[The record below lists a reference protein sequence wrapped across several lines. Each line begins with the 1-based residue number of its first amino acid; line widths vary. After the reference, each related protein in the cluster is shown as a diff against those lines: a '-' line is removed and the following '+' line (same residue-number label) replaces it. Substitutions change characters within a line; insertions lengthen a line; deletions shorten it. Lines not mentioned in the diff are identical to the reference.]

1 VELYGHRLQLKVF
14 VTAHELLSMCVSVAI
29 FDAFGTLLKI
39 GQGSHP
45 YRKIIRLG
53 IDQGRRPGSRDS
65 EDLLTLPLGLREA
78 AEHFGIR
85 VEPAMMIQLESDLER
100 ELATI
105 EAYRDGVSAIKTLQ
119 SAGLKVVVC
128 SNLAKPYA
136 SAVERLYPGLNGYTY
151 SFAVGAVKPSVEIYH
166 HALNSV
172 SATPNEACMIGDSQI
187 FDCDTPAIFGI
198 QGFYLDRKGGAGY
211 ATLDLF
217 ADAILLTR

>member
-1 VELYGHRLQLKVF
+1 MPISL
-14 VTAHELLSMCVSVAI
+14 AI
-29 FDAFGTLLKI
+29 FDAFGTLLKV
-39 GQGSHP
+39 GEGSHP

-65 EDLLTLPLGLREA
+65 QDLLTNPLDLREA
-78 AEHFGIR
+78 ADHFGIR
-85 VEPAMMIQLESDLER
+85 VEPSMMIQLESDLER
-100 ELATI
+100 ELASI
-105 EAYRDGVSAIKTLQ
+105 EAYSDGLFAIKTLQ

-136 SAVERLYPGLNGYTY
+136 SAIERLYPGLNGYTY

-187 FDCDTPAIFGI
+187 FDCDTPEILGI
-198 QGFYLDRKGGAGY
+198 QGFYLDRNGDAGY

-217 ADAILLTR
+217 AEAILLTR